1 MKKYEIKNKTDLKMH
16 NILFCTTSEVDYS
29 MERLM
34 LLENMPDSEHTYIL
48 VEGSHCSCF
57 DFDECIWY
65 AIELNQDELIKLLKN
80 VKEYETLRKELKDF
94 LINYKWDFKKQ
105 LQEVNNENN

>member
-16 NILFCTTSEVDYS
+16 NILFCTTSKEDYE

-34 LLENMPDSEHTYIL
+34 LLEYMPDCEHQYVL
-48 VEGSHCSCF
+48 VEGYHCSCY
-57 DFDECIWY
+57 DFDECTWY

-80 VKEYETLRKELKDF
+80 VEEYETLRKELKDF
-94 LINYKWDFKKQ
+94 LINYKKTITGGKQ
-105 LQEVNNENN
+105 

>member
-16 NILFCTTSEVDYS
+16 NILFCTTSKEDYE

-34 LLENMPDSEHTYIL
+34 LLEYMPDCEHQYVLI
-48 VEGSHCSCF
+48 EGYHCSCF
-57 DFDECIWY
+57 DFDECTWH
-65 AIELNQDELIKLLKN
+65 AIELNQEELIKLLKN
-80 VKEYETLRKELKDF
+80 TREYETLRKELKNF

-105 LQEVNNENN
+105 LQEENNENN